1 MISEIV
7 SLRNSLIAIL
17 KKMKVAILG
26 ATGFVGTAI
35 LNELLSRG
43 NEVIAIA
50 RNLDKIESNDE
61 KLTKLA
67 VDVLDTVQLAEAL
80 KGADA
85 VVSAFNA
92 GWTNPNLYNDTITGA
107 TAIQEA
113 VKLSGVKRFIF
124 IGGAG
129 TLQIDGNQ
137 LVDGPQFPAE
147 IYPGA
152 SAVRDY
158 FNVLKQEKELDWLF
172 FSPAIEM
179 HPGITIGRTGK
190 YRLGKTSPVFNE
202 EGRSILSV
210 EDLAIV
216 IADELENNAHHQE
229 QFTAAY

>member
-1 MISEIV
+1 MKIA
-7 SLRNSLIAIL
+7 LI
-17 KKMKVAILG
+17 G
-26 ATGFVGTAI
+26 ASGFVGTAI
-35 LNELLSRG
+35 LKELLSRG

-50 RNLDKIESNDE
+50 RDVNKIETEND
-61 KLTKLA
+61 KLIKKE
-67 VDVLDTVQLAEAL
+67 VDILDTDKLAEAV
-80 KGADA
+80 KGSDA

-92 GWTNPNLYNDTITGA
+92 GWTNPNLYADTVAGA
-107 TAIQEA
+107 EAIQKG
-113 VKLSGVKRFIF
+113 VKASGVKRYIF

-129 TLQIDGNQ
+129 TLQIDGKQ
-137 LVDGPQFPAE
+137 IVDGPDFPEA
-147 IYPGA
+147 YKPGA
-152 SAVRDY
+152 TAVRDY
-158 FNVLKQEKELDWLF
+158 FNTLKNEKELDWLF

-179 HPGITIGRTGK
+179 HQGITTGRTGK

>member
-1 MISEIV
+1 MKCLNTQFAYRSTQ
-7 SLRNSLIAIL
+7 
-17 KKMKVAILG
+17 KMKIAVIG
-26 ATGFVGTAI
+26 ATGFVGQN
-35 LNELLSRG
+35 LVKELTTRG
-43 NEVIAIA
+43 HEVIAIA
-50 RNLDKIESNDE
+50 RNTDKIEKTND
-61 KLTKLA
+61 KLTKLE
-67 VDVLDTVQLAEAL
+67 VDVLDTEKLAEAL
-80 KGADA
+80 NGVDA

-92 GWTNPNLYNDTITGA
+92 GWTNPNLYDDTIKGA

-113 VKLSGVKRFIF
+113 VKLSGVKRYIF

-129 TLQIDGNQ
+129 TLQIDGKQ

-158 FNVLKQEKELDWLF
+158 FNTLKQEKELDWLF

-216 IADELENNAHHQE
+216 IADELENNIHHQE

>member
-1 MISEIV
+1 
-7 SLRNSLIAIL
+7 
-17 KKMKVAILG
+17 MKVALIG
-26 ATGFVGTAI
+26 ASGFVGKDL
-35 LNELLSRG
+35 LNELVGRG

-50 RNLDKIESNDE
+50 RDKDKIEGTDE
-61 KLTKLA
+61 KVTKVA
-67 VDVLDTVQLAEAL
+67 VDVLNTEALAEAL
-80 KGADA
+80 RGADV
-85 VVSAFNA
+85 VVSAFNP
-92 GWTNPNLYNDTITGA
+92 GWTNPNLYQDTLAGA
-107 TAIQEA
+107 EAIQA
-113 VKLSGVKRFIF
+113 GVKASGVKRFIF

-137 LVDGPQFPAE
+137 LVDGPDFPKE

-158 FNVLKQEKELDWLF
+158 FNKLKEEKELDWVF

-190 YRLGKTSPVFNE
+190 YRLGKTSPVFND

-210 EDLAIV
+210 EDLSIV
-216 IADELENNAHHQE
+216 IADELEKKAHHQE

>member
-1 MISEIV
+1 
-7 SLRNSLIAIL
+7 
-17 KKMKVAILG
+17 MKVAVIG
-26 ATGFVGTAI
+26 ASGFVGKAI
-35 LNELLSRG
+35 LNELLNRG

-50 RNLDKIESNDE
+50 RDTDKIDITDANV
-61 KLTKLA
+61 TKVA
-67 VDVLDTVQLAEAL
+67 VDVLDTEKLAAAFT
-80 KGADA
+80 GSDA
-85 VVSAFNA
+85 IVSAFNA
-92 GWTNPNLYNDTITGA
+92 GWTNPNLYDDTIKGA
-107 TAIQEA
+107 EAIQKA
-113 VKLSGVKRFIF
+113 VKASGVNRYIF

-129 TLQIDGNQ
+129 TLQIDGKQ
-137 LVDGPQFPAE
+137 LVDGPHFPKE

-158 FNVLKQEKELDWLF
+158 YKTLKQEKELDWVF

-179 HPGITIGRTGK
+179 HQGITTGRTGK

-216 IADELENNAHHQE
+216 IVDELENNTHHQE

>member
-1 MISEIV
+1 
-7 SLRNSLIAIL
+7 
-17 KKMKVAILG
+17 MKVALIG
-26 ATGFVGTAI
+26 ASGFVGKAL
-35 LNELLSRG
+35 LNELVSRG

-50 RNLDKIESNDE
+50 RDTAKIESTDE
-61 KLTKLA
+61 KVTKVA
-67 VDVLDTVQLAEAL
+67 VDVLDTEALAAAL

-85 VVSAFNA
+85 VVSAFNP
-92 GWTNPNLYNDTITGA
+92 GWTNPNLYQDTVAGA
-107 TAIQEA
+107 EAIQA
-113 VKLSGVKRFIF
+113 GVKASGVKRFIF

-137 LVDGPQFPAE
+137 LVDGSDFPKE

-158 FNVLKQEKELDWLF
+158 FNKLKEEKELDWVF

-210 EDLAIV
+210 EDLSIV
-216 IADELENNAHHQE
+216 IADELEKNAHHQE

>member
-1 MISEIV
+1 
-7 SLRNSLIAIL
+7 
-17 KKMKVAILG
+17 MKVALIG
-26 ATGFVGTAI
+26 ASGFVGKAI
-35 LNELLSRG
+35 LNELVSRG

-50 RNLDKIESNDE
+50 RDVTKIENSNA
-61 KLTKLA
+61 LVTKVTA
-67 VDVLDTVQLAEAL
+67 DVLDTEKLAAAL
-80 KGADA
+80 SGADA

-107 TAIQEA
+107 EAIQAA
-113 VKLSGVKRFIF
+113 VKASGVKRYIF

-129 TLQIDGNQ
+129 TLQIDGHQ

-147 IYPGA
+147 YKPGA

-158 FNVLKQEKELDWLF
+158 FNTLKKETELDWLF

-179 HPGITIGRTGK
+179 HQGITIGRTGK

-216 IADELENNAHHQE
+216 IVDELENNAHHQE

>member
-1 MISEIV
+1 MKV
-7 SLRNSLIAIL
+7 ALIGASGFVGKAIL
-17 KKMKVAILG
+17 K
-26 ATGFVGTAI
+26 
-35 LNELLSRG
+35 ELVNRG

-50 RNLDKIESNDE
+50 RDTDKIEGTDD
-61 KLTKLA
+61 KVIKVA
-67 VDVLDTVQLAEAL
+67 VDVSETKKFSDAL

-92 GWTNPNLYNDTITGA
+92 GWTNPDLYNDTVKGA
-107 TAIQEA
+107 EAIQAA
-113 VKLSGVKRFIF
+113 VKLAGVKRYIF

-129 TLQIDGNQ
+129 TLQIDGKQ
-137 LVDGPQFPAE
+137 LVDGPDFPAD

-158 FNVLKQEKELDWLF
+158 FNTLKEEKELDWLF

-190 YRLGKTSPVFNE
+190 YRLGTTTPIFNE

-216 IADELENNAHHQE
+216 IVDELENNSFHQE

>member
-1 MISEIV
+1 
-7 SLRNSLIAIL
+7 
-17 KKMKVAILG
+17 MKVALIG
-26 ATGFVGTAI
+26 ASGFVGKAL
-35 LNELLSRG
+35 LNELVSRG
-43 NEVIAIA
+43 NEVVAIA
-50 RNLDKIESNDE
+50 RDTDKIESTDE
-61 KLTKLA
+61 KVTKVA
-67 VDVLDTVQLAEAL
+67 VDVLNTEALAEAL

-85 VVSAFNA
+85 VVSAFNP
-92 GWTNPNLYNDTITGA
+92 GWINPNLYQDTLAGA
-107 TAIQEA
+107 EAIQA
-113 VKLSGVKRFIF
+113 GVKASGVKRFVF

-137 LVDGPQFPAE
+137 LVDGPEFPKE

-158 FNVLKQEKELDWLF
+158 FNKLKEEKELDWVF

-210 EDLAIV
+210 EDLSIV
-216 IADELENNAHHQE
+216 IADELEKKAHHQE

>member
-1 MISEIV
+1 MK
-7 SLRNSLIAIL
+7 IAVI
-17 KKMKVAILG
+17 G
-26 ATGFVGTAI
+26 ATGFVGKN
-35 LNELLSRG
+35 LVNELISRG
-43 NEVIAIA
+43 NEVTAIA
-50 RNLDKIESNDE
+50 RNTEKIENNDD
-61 KLTKLA
+61 KLTKVA
-67 VDVLDTVQLAEAL
+67 VDVLNTEELAEAL
-80 KGADA
+80 KGVDA

-92 GWTNPNLYNDTITGA
+92 GWTNPNLYDDTIKGA
-107 TAIQEA
+107 TAIQAA
-113 VKLSGVKRFIF
+113 VKLAGVKRYIF

-129 TLQIDGNQ
+129 TLQIDGKQ

-152 SAVRDY
+152 AAVRDY
-158 FNVLKQEKELDWLF
+158 FNTLKQETALDWLF

-216 IADELENNAHHQE
+216 IADELANNVYHQE

>member
-1 MISEIV
+1 
-7 SLRNSLIAIL
+7 
-17 KKMKVAILG
+17 MKVALIG
-26 ATGFVGTAI
+26 ATGFVGKAI
-35 LNELLSRG
+35 LNELVSRG

-50 RNLDKIESNDE
+50 RDLTKIEIDSE
-61 KLTKLA
+61 KVTKVA
-67 VDVLDTVQLAEAL
+67 VDVLDTEKLAATL

-92 GWTNPNLYNDTITGA
+92 GWTNPNLYADTIAGA
-107 TAIQEA
+107 EAIQAA
-113 VKLSGVKRFIF
+113 VKLSGVQRYIF

-129 TLQIDGNQ
+129 TLQIDGKQ
-137 LVDGPQFPAE
+137 LVDGPNFPQE
-147 IYPGA
+147 IKPGA
-152 SAVRDY
+152 TAVRDY
-158 FNVLKQEKELDWLF
+158 FNTLKQEKELDWLF

-179 HPGITIGRTGK
+179 HQGITIGRTGE

-216 IADELENNAHHQE
+216 IADELKNNNHHRE

>member
-1 MISEIV
+1 MLQYYKHKLNFNLNI
-7 SLRNSLIAIL
+7 
-17 KKMKVAILG
+17 MKVALIG
-26 ATGFVGTAI
+26 ASGFVGKAL
-35 LNELLSRG
+35 LNELVSRG

-50 RNLDKIESNDE
+50 RDTDKIESTDE
-61 KLTKLA
+61 KVTKVA
-67 VDVLDTVQLAEAL
+67 VDVLNTEELAAVL

-92 GWTNPNLYNDTITGA
+92 GWTNPNLYNDTVAGA
-107 TAIQEA
+107 EAIQA
-113 VKLSGVKRFIF
+113 GVKASGVKRYIF

-129 TLQIDGNQ
+129 TLQIDSNQ
-137 LVDGPQFPAE
+137 LVDGPDFPAD
-147 IYPGA
+147 IKPGA
-152 SAVRDY
+152 TAVRDY
-158 FNVLKQEKELDWLF
+158 FNTLKQETDLDWLF

-210 EDLAIV
+210 EDLSIV
-216 IADELENNAHHQE
+216 IADELENNTHHQE

>member
-1 MISEIV
+1 
-7 SLRNSLIAIL
+7 
-17 KKMKVAILG
+17 MKVALIG
-26 ATGFVGTAI
+26 ASGFVGKAL
-35 LNELLSRG
+35 LNELVGRG

-50 RNLDKIESNDE
+50 RDKDKIEGTDE
-61 KLTKLA
+61 KVTKVA
-67 VDVLDTVQLAEAL
+67 VDVLNTEALAEAL
-80 KGADA
+80 KGADV
-85 VVSAFNA
+85 VVSAFNP
-92 GWTNPNLYNDTITGA
+92 GWTNPNLYRDTLAGA
-107 TAIQEA
+107 EAIQA
-113 VKLSGVKRFIF
+113 GVKASGVKRFIF

-137 LVDGPQFPAE
+137 LVDGPDFPKE

-158 FNVLKQEKELDWLF
+158 FNKLKEEKELDWVF

-210 EDLAIV
+210 EDLSIV
-216 IADELENNAHHQE
+216 IADELEKKAHHQE